1 MQHSNCRSV
10 VCITVVVLFLASA
23 VAVATLIGGKIFFSK
38 KKILGIVFTLIL
50 SPIVGI
56 IDPMQ
61 RNTQGYKESRMR
73 EITTNQTPITQEIV
87 DKTSSRLNDIE
98 EQQEE
103 EDILVEEFPDW
114 SGMDLFLQD
123 LFSCFGI

>member
-1 MQHSNCRSV
+1 M
-10 VCITVVVLFLASA
+10 
-23 VAVATLIGGKIFFSK
+23 AVATLIGGKNFFWKK
-38 KKILGIVFTLIL
+38 KKIFLVHIFTLIL

-103 EDILVEEFPDW
+103 EDILEEEFPDW
-114 SGMDLFLQD
+114 SGMDFFLKH
-123 LFSCFGI
+123 IT

>member
-10 VCITVVVLFLASA
+10 ICITVVVLFLASA
-23 VAVATLIGGKIFFSK
+23 VAVATLIGGENCFLK
-38 KKILGIVFTLIL
+38 KKVSYFAIIF

-103 EDILVEEFPDW
+103 EDILDEEFPDW
-114 SGMDLFLQD
+114 SGMDLLPPRPFI
-123 LFSCFGI
+123 GIF

>member
-1 MQHSNCRSV
+1 
-10 VCITVVVLFLASA
+10 
-23 VAVATLIGGKIFFSK
+23 
-38 KKILGIVFTLIL
+38 
-50 SPIVGI
+50 
-56 IDPMQ
+56 MQ

-103 EDILVEEFPDW
+103 EDILEEEFPDW
-114 SGMDLFLQD
+114 SDMDLFLQD
-123 LFSCFGI
+123 LF

>member
-1 MQHSNCRSV
+1 M
-10 VCITVVVLFLASA
+10 
-23 VAVATLIGGKIFFSK
+23 
-38 KKILGIVFTLIL
+38 
-50 SPIVGI
+50 GI

-103 EDILVEEFPDW
+103 EDILDEEFPDW
-114 SGMDLFLQD
+114 SGMDLFLHD